1 MPDNESGL
9 DPITGEGLTGSYYQS
24 ADSDAGRAAMA
35 TIMRNAPPK
44 ASGSWIESQ
53 MHDRGFYTPRHHV
66 YEVQPDG
73 SVYLRAQGKWERWKT
88 PILMTGAL
96 FGGAFL
102 ADKLIG
108 AGAAGGGAGGAG
120 AGAGASGGVGIGE
133 TGAVTGLAGSGF
145 GTGGGLGYTG
155 VGAGFGG
162 AGSVLPAHA
171 IGPAYSTLPSGA
183 ATTLGP
189 AGGSIGPAIKH
200 GLTGASALDRVIDIG
215 KKIAPGVIGST
226 LLRNL
231 PDGGGGELPP
241 ELREILEMQR
251 QRMQMQQPLYQSI
264 VRMANG
270 RLPTAYQNSQTGS
283 AYDPAAARDAATRRG
298 R

>member
-9 DPITGEGLTGSYYQS
+9 DPTTGEGLTGSYYQS

-108 AGAAGGGAGGAG
+108 AGAAGAGGAAGSGAAG
-120 AGAGASGGVGIGE
+120 AGAAGGGVGVGE

-155 VGAGFGG
+155 VGAGFG
-162 AGSVLPAHA
+162 
-171 IGPAYSTLPSGA
+171 
-183 ATTLGP
+183 LGT
-189 AGGSIGPAIKH
+189 AVKH
-200 GLTGASALDRVIDIG
+200 GLTGASALDRVVDIG
-215 KKIAPGVIGST
+215 KKIAPGIITGTALGQLS
-226 LLRNL
+226 
-231 PDGGGGELPP
+231 GGGELPP
-241 ELREILEMQR
+241 ELREMMDMQR

-264 VRMANG
+264 MRMANS
-270 RLPTAYQNSQTGS
+270 RLPTAYQNAQTGS
-283 AYDPAAARDAATRRG
+283 AYDTAAARDAATRRG